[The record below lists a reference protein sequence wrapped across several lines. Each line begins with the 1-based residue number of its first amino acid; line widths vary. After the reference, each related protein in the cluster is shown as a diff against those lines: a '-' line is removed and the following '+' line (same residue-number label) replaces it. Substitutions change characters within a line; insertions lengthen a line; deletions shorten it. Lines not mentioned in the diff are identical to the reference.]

1 VYVDRDIIEMIR
13 QNHEQILEVLDDLEV
28 HDRAASETYSV
39 ARGLLYSHMYG
50 EEVTIYE
57 RMRSE
62 MYERIEDSLAEHN
75 SIGIGLNQLDR
86 SEITGTEWVSA
97 VQDLKRGVQFH
108 VDSEER
114 LLKAAESFLDASER
128 FEMAER
134 FQRAKRARSGY
145 TLA

>member
-1 VYVDRDIIEMIR
+1 MDQDIIEAIR
-13 QNHEQILEVLDDLEV
+13 QDHEQIMKVLDDLGV
-28 HDRAASETYSV
+28 HGRATSEAYSV

-75 SIGIGLNQLDR
+75 SIRICLDR
-86 SEITGTEWVSA
+86 LDRIEIGTEWVPTIQ
-97 VQDLKRGVQFH
+97 VLKRRVQFH
-108 VDSEER
+108 IDSEER
-114 LLKAAESFLDASER
+114 LLKAAESFIDTSER
-128 FEMAER
+128 FEIAER
-134 FQRAKRARSGY
+134 FQRAKGAQSSY